1 MIPSLIFIGLLVAV
15 GLVLWL
21 VDGRNRSQD
30 GTEQPATPQQDC
42 SAACCSTN
50 EICPSEQVAA
60 AQCGPV
66 VYYDD
71 EELDLYRGRGS
82 DDYTDGEVEQWRDV
96 LMTLQPHEVLPW
108 GQSVKRRGLVMP
120 TAIHEEFMLLAS
132 DTQ

>member
-1 MIPSLIFIGLLVAV
+1 MVATARKV
-15 GLVLWL
+15 AQSSQPH
-21 VDGRNRSQD
+21 RNK
-30 GTEQPATPQQDC
+30 T
-42 SAACCSTN
+42 AARH
-50 EICPSEQVAA
+50 AA
-60 AQCGPV
+60 AQTRYAPASKWLRH
-66 VYYDD
+66 

-120 TAIHEEFMLLAS
+120 AAIHEEFMLLAS